1 MHGLEESYLSK
12 RLGAQCAT
20 EKDPRT
26 RLYITPTRI
35 VWKTQD
41 SKCIVE
47 NSEALLHARHRQISL
62 SWEDLCTMRNDG
74 GNAAILLDFGQE
86 IHGGLDF
93 SVRQIVGAKEAR
105 LRIRFGES
113 VSEAMSELLGDR
125 PSTNDH
131 SRRDITVTVQKL
143 SMNPVGETG
152 FRFVRIDLLTPN
164 VSVSFKTVKAAMIV
178 RDIPYLGSFVSSDP
192 LLNKIWD
199 VGAYTVH
206 LNMQQYIWDGI
217 KRDRMVWVGDL
228 HPEILTIQT
237 VFGDHPIIRDSLD
250 YAVHETKPGTWM
262 NNIPSYSMW
271 WVIVQHDYY
280 RQYGNKAYLEAQ
292 LPYLKQVCQ
301 MLSNHI
307 GEDGMDTTPENR
319 FVDWQT
325 KGNLLATNLGLQAL
339 HILAVKCAM
348 YIFRLFDDEDMVAQ
362 CNRDYEMLCGYPVG
376 ISEAKQANALAVW
389 AGLLDAKTVNE
400 RSLKHNGS
408 AGVSAFLGYYIL
420 DAMAKAGNMSGGL
433 EIVRS
438 YWGGMLQ
445 LGATTFWEDFDIE
458 WLKNGAPIDRF
469 PDAGEIDV
477 HAEYGRH
484 CYQSYRHSLC
494 HGWSSGPSSWLS
506 KYVLGVE
513 VIEPGCKKVLIKP
526 NLCDLQWVRGT
537 YPTPFGVIEISHTR
551 KKNGGVETTVNA
563 PAEIEVSIEK

>member
-1 MHGLEESYLSK
+1 MNGLDDNYLSTK
-12 RLGAQCAT
+12 LNNERRVEQ
-20 EKDPRT
+20 DSRT

-35 VWKTQD
+35 VWKTED
-41 SKCIVE
+41 PKCIVE
-47 NSEALLHARHRQISL
+47 HSEALLHTKSRQMSL
-62 SWEDLCTMRNDG
+62 SWDDLCTMRNSG
-74 GNAAILLDFGQE
+74 GNAAILLDFGKE
-86 IHGGLDF
+86 IHGGLEF

-113 VSEAMSELLGDR
+113 VSEAMSELFGDK

-164 VSVSFKTVKAAMIV
+164 ISVSFKTVKAV
-178 RDIPYLGSFVSSDP
+178 LTFRDIPYLGSFVSSDS

-199 VGAYTVH
+199 VGAYTMQ

-228 HPEILTIQT
+228 HPEIQTIQT
-237 VFGDHPIIRDSLD
+237 VFGDQQIIRDSLD

-271 WVIVQHDYY
+271 WIIIQHDYY
-280 RQYGNKAYLEAQ
+280 CQYGNKAYLKTQ
-292 LPYLKQVCQ
+292 LPFLKQVCQ

-307 GEDGMDTTPENR
+307 GEDGMDTTPEMR
-319 FVDWQT
+319 FVDWPT
-325 KGNLLATNLGLQAL
+325 KEDIAATNLGLQAL
-339 HILAVKCAM
+339 HVLATKCAM
-348 YIFRLFDDEDMVAQ
+348 YIFNLFDDKAMVGQ
-362 CNRDYEMLCGYPVG
+362 CSRDYEKLCRYPV
-376 ISEAKQANALAVW
+376 SVSTSKQANALAVW
-389 AGLLDAKTVNE
+389 AGLLDAKYVTEV
-400 RSLKHNGS
+400 SLNSKGPNGI
-408 AGVSAFLGYYIL
+408 SAFMGLYIL
-420 DAMAKAGNMSGGL
+420 DAMAKAGELSCGL
-433 EIVRS
+433 DIIRS

-445 LGATTFWEDFDIE
+445 LGATTFWEDFDVD

-469 PDAGEIDV
+469 PKVGEIDV

-494 HGWSSGPSSWLS
+494 HGWSSGPTSWLS
-506 KYVLGVE
+506 RYILGVQI
-513 VIEPGCKKVLIKP
+513 VEPGCKKVRIKP

-537 YPTPFGVIEISHTR
+537 YPTPFGVIEISHSREKSGLVKT
-551 KKNGGVETTVNA
+551 NVNA
-563 PAEIEVSIEK
+563 PAEIEIFIE